1 MEEGREREKRRE
13 KLREGAAIFHL
24 LIHSA
29 NCFNKLQLDQTQ
41 TKSLE
46 LSPGLSSRW
55 QCPSKHSE
63 HLSVYI
69 TRELD

>member
-1 MEEGREREKRRE
+1 MEEGRERKKGERSW
-13 KLREGAAIFHL
+13 GGTAIFHL

-41 TKSLE
+41 TRSLE

-63 HLSVYI
+63 PLSVYI